1 MRILTALSLLL
12 CAAPAVALAPAP
24 REDAATAQA
33 PLPRDDGARIER
45 IAEDVYVIV
54 HDDASDEW
62 PHANTGVVVGKR
74 GVLVVDTPYLP
85 SRTRGDIAL
94 LRKLTP
100 LPVTHLVYTH
110 WHMDHN
116 NGAADYQRAFPGLVI
131 VAERNT
137 ARWTPLNQRWYAKM
151 SSAPDSARR
160 KAIDELRG
168 QPGKEK
174 IVARRE
180 GELAELATLQTVEP
194 GLRFEGT
201 LTLPFEDTTLE
212 LVDRGPGNSPHDV
225 TVWLPR
231 RRVLFAGDLLV
242 QSPLP
247 FTGASWPV
255 TWTQVLRDLES
266 IDAAAIVPGHG
277 PVLRDHAYTRA
288 VRALLDAVLAGVERA
303 LAEGWTLERAQQDID
318 VSGVRATVPAWRDPA
333 LDADFRTVTT
343 VLIERA
349 WRGVRGQG

>member
-1 MRILTALSLLL
+1 MRILLAQCLLL
-12 CAAPAVALAPAP
+12 AATT
-24 REDAATAQA
+24 ATAQST
-33 PLPRDDGARIER
+33 LPRDEGARIER
-45 IAEDVYVIV
+45 VADDVYVIV

-62 PHANTGVVVGKR
+62 PHANTGIVVGDR
-74 GVLVVDTPYLP
+74 GVLVIDTPYLP
-85 SRTRGDIAL
+85 SRTRADIAL
-94 LRKLTP
+94 LRELTP

-116 NGAADYQRAFPGLVI
+116 NGAADYKRAFPQLVI
-131 VAERNT
+131 VSEANT
-137 ARWTPLNQRWYAKM
+137 ARWAPLNQRWYARM

-160 KAIDELRG
+160 KAIDEMRG
-168 QPGKEK
+168 DAGKAR
-174 IVARRE
+174 IVAQRDAE
-180 GELAELATLQTVEP
+180 LVELAALEIVVP
-194 GLRFEGT
+194 DLRFEGT
-201 LTLPFEDTTLE
+201 LSLPFEDAAVE

-231 RRVLFAGDLLV
+231 QRVLFAGDLLV
-242 QSPLP
+242 QAPLP

-255 TWTQVLRDLES
+255 TWAAVLRDLEA

-288 VRALLDAVLAGVERA
+288 VRALIDAVLVGVEHA
-303 LAEGWTLERAQQDID
+303 LAEGWTLEQAQARID
-318 VSGVRATVPAWRDPA
+318 LSHVRATMPAWRDAA
-333 LDADFRTVTT
+333 LDADFRTVTS